1 MKKGK
6 NKKILIV
13 EDDPFISDMYAT
25 KFQMKGYMVGLA
37 KNGREA
43 MEEIKKEK
51 PDIILLDVLMPRMD
65 GYEFLEKFKKKKE
78 FGNIPVIILTNLGQ
92 KREVEKGLSL
102 GADDYIIKAY
112 FTPKEVVEKVE
123 NLLNRS

>member
-1 MKKGK
+1 MK
-6 NKKILIV
+6 NKNRKILIV
-13 EDDPFISDMYAT
+13 EDDSFLSDMYTT

-51 PDIILLDVLMPRMD
+51 PDIILLDVLMPQMD
-65 GYEFLEKFKKKKE
+65 GFEFLENFKKKKE

-92 KREVEKGLSL
+92 KREVEKGLNL

-123 NLLNRS
+123 NLLNKN

>member
-1 MKKGK
+1 MEEGK
-6 NKKILIV
+6 NRKILII
-13 EDDPFISDMYAT
+13 EDDSFLSDMYAT
-25 KFQMKGYMVGLA
+25 KFQMRGYIVGLA

-43 MEEIKKEK
+43 IKEIKKEK
-51 PDIILLDVLMPRMD
+51 PDIILLDVLMPQMD
-65 GYEFLEKFKKKKE
+65 GFEFLENFKKKKK

-92 KREVEKGLSL
+92 KREVEKGLNL